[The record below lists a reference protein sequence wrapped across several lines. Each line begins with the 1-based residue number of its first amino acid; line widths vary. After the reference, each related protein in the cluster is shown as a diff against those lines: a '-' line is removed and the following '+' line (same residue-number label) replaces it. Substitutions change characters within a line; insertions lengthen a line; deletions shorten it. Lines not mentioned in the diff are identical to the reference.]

1 MREIRCFIFSVI
13 YSFSPECNG
22 YFVYFLFFFFHFLL
36 YASFG
41 TIFFSFSFVNVSEF
55 DLNGREATTRKAV
68 KARDSNVTAN
78 IGAKE
83 LDGEIFARMLIERV
97 EKSEGGG
104 RRRESI
110 GRTIYSLNRNAPAE

>member
-22 YFVYFLFFFFHFLL
+22 YFVYFLFFFFSLPSLRFVRHD
-36 YASFG
+36 
-41 TIFFSFSFVNVSEF
+41 FFSFSFVNVSEF

-97 EKSEGGG
+97 EKSE
-104 RRRESI
+104 
-110 GRTIYSLNRNAPAE
+110 

>member
-22 YFVYFLFFFFHFLL
+22 YFVYFLSFFFSLPSLRFVRHD
-36 YASFG
+36 
-41 TIFFSFSFVNVSEF
+41 FFSFSFVNVSEF